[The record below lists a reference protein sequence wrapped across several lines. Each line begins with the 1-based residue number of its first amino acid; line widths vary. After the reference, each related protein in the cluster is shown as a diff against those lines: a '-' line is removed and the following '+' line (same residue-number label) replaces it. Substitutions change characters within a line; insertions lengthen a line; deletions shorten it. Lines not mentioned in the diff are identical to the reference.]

1 MVIQPFGGNKMSII
15 KLFTKIYIDACTK
28 GDAIRASGLSTPEN
42 ITRIDNIR
50 YNKTQLL
57 DIYFPKDTEKPIPT
71 IISIHGGGWVYGSKD
86 DYQFFCMY
94 LADKGFTV
102 INFDYHLAPEFVY
115 PTQLVDCLELFK
127 FVEENHQ
134 KYFIDLDNLF
144 LIGDSAGAQMAH
156 QLTVIHTSKEY
167 RDIMNIGCSKLKFK
181 ALGLNCG
188 IYSLEM
194 VNKNPFIKAML
205 SPYLGW
211 DTKKYGRQI
220 YPLHYQNKDF
230 PACFVF
236 TSKNDFFRYYQKPLL
251 NKLKENGTE
260 HYFSVYGLHQKEM
273 VGHVFHVDIK
283 TAIGQKAN
291 NDQIDFFKTK
301 ITAND

>member
-1 MVIQPFGGNKMSII
+1 MSII
-15 KLFTKIYIDACTK
+15 KLFTKIYISACTK
-28 GDAIRASGLSTPEN
+28 GDAIRASGLSTPEQ
-42 ITRIDNIR
+42 IKRIDNIV
-50 YNKTQLL
+50 YNKSQFL
-57 DIYFPKDTEKPIPT
+57 DIYYPKDTNKPLPT

-86 DYQFFCMY
+86 DYQFFCMD
-94 LADKGFTV
+94 LAVKGFTV
-102 INFDYHLAPEFVY
+102 INFDYHLAPKFTY
-115 PTQLVDCLELFK
+115 PTQLIDCLELFK
-127 FVEENHQ
+127 FIEENHHN
-134 KYFIDLDNLF
+134 YFIDLDNLF

-156 QLTVIHTSKEY
+156 QLTVMHTNKEY
-167 RDIMNIGCSKLKFK
+167 CDIMNIGCSNLKFK

-194 VNKNPFIKAML
+194 VNTNFLIKAML

-211 DTKKYGRQI
+211 KTKKYGRQL
-220 YPLHYQNKDF
+220 YPLYYQNENF
-230 PACFVF
+230 PTCFVF

-251 NKLKENGTE
+251 DKLKDNNTE
-260 HYFSVYGLHQKEM
+260 FQFAVYGLKQKEM

-301 ITAND
+301 ITAHD